1 MKCFPHPRTTVFSL
15 AALLLVTAT
24 AAAAQ
29 EPAPEAASPIVA
41 EADQLLQEQQE
52 AREQRVELEERVA
65 ASSGEER
72 LVLER
77 QLLEDRLQAVA
88 KLHALE
94 ENVLEQEAE
103 GLDASAYR
111 EPLESEMRRVAP
123 RILDHIDAVLAN
135 IRRLRAGDAELSV
148 EDLAKVEAEV
158 ADENAVLDERYALY
172 LDHLERMQA
181 LGIDTAAAR
190 TALVERL
197 AERAEVLEGMLVIG
211 LEQRAA
217 SEERIAEH
225 PDDKEAAAAQLGAE
239 RKVEWAIASL
249 TATVDELETLE
260 VDVSGYRQLLIETTG
275 EVTTDIFDRKVAF
288 GLFEG
293 WVQSARESVVDHG
306 PVLFFKL
313 VVFALILLVFRVLAN
328 FTGRLVRRAVTTSKL
343 RFSKLLQDMFVSIG
357 SKAVMIVGILV
368 GLSQLGFQLGP
379 ILAGLGVAGFIVG
392 FALQDTLSN
401 FAAGA
406 MILIYRPYDVG
417 DMIEAAGGVFG
428 KVNHMSLVSTTILTI
443 DNQTLVVPNSKIW
456 GDVITNVTAQRERR
470 IDMVFG
476 ISYTDDIPKAERI
489 LESILEQHPK
499 VLKDPEPIV
508 KLHNLGDSSVD
519 FVVRPWVRTEDYWD
533 VHWDVTREVKM
544 RFDAEG
550 VSIPFP
556 QRDVHV
562 YRENGTAAEA

>member
-1 MKCFPHPRTTVFSL
+1 MKRFPHPRTTVFSL

-41 EADQLLQEQQE
+41 EADQLLQEQQA
-52 AREQRVELEERVA
+52 AREQRVDLERRVA

-77 QLLEDRLQAVA
+77 QLLEHRLQAVA

-111 EPLESEMRRVAP
+111 EPLESEMTRVAP

-135 IRRLRAGDAELSV
+135 IRRLRAGGAELSA
-148 EDLAKVEAEV
+148 EDLATVEAEV

-181 LGIDTAAAR
+181 LGIDTATAR

-249 TATVDELETLE
+249 TATVDQLETLE
-260 VDVSGYRQLLIETTG
+260 VEVSGYRQLLIETTG
-275 EVTTDIFDRKVAF
+275 EVTADIFDRKVAF
-288 GLFEG
+288 GLFER
-293 WVQSARESVVDHG
+293 WVQGARESVVDHG
-306 PVLFFKL
+306 PALFFKL

-357 SKAVMIVGILV
+357 AKAVMIVGILV

-406 MILIYRPYDVG
+406 MILIYRPYKSRGKLREGSRLREEVG
-417 DMIEAAGGVFG
+417 P
-428 KVNHMSLVSTTILTI
+428 SLSFPLDFV
-443 DNQTLVVPNSKIW
+443 QTLLTGNRHGVRHLL
-456 GDVITNVTAQRERR
+456 QRR
-470 IDMVFG
+470 
-476 ISYTDDIPKAERI
+476 
-489 LESILEQHPK
+489 HPDGRA
-499 VLKDPEPIV
+499 DPR
-508 KLHNLGDSSVD
+508 VD
-519 FVVRPWVRTEDYWD
+519 PRAAPQG
-533 VHWDVTREVKM
+533 
-544 RFDAEG
+544 AEG
-550 VSIPFP
+550 PRAHREAP
-556 QRDVHV
+556 QPRGLVGRLRRAPLGENRRLLGRPLGRDPRGEDALRRRGGLDPVPPARCARLPGERH
-562 YRENGTAAEA
+562 RRGGLSRASAKQAASSGRLE

>member
-1 MKCFPHPRTTVFSL
+1 MKRFPYPLTTVFSL

-29 EPAPEAASPIVA
+29 EPAPEAASPIAA
-41 EADQLLQEQQE
+41 EADQLLQDLQE
-52 AREQRVELEERVA
+52 AREQSVDLEKRVA

-77 QLLEDRLQAVA
+77 QLLEHRLEAVA

-123 RILDHIDAVLAN
+123 QILDHIDGILAN
-135 IRRLRAGDAELSV
+135 IRRLRAGGAELSA
-148 EDLAKVEAEV
+148 EDLATVEAEV

-249 TATVDELETLE
+249 TATVDQLETLE
-260 VDVSGYRQLLIETTG
+260 VEVSGYRQLLIETTG
-275 EVTTDIFDRKVAF
+275 EVTADIFDRKVAF
-288 GLFEG
+288 GLFER
-293 WVQSARESVVDHG
+293 WVQSARERVVDHG

-313 VVFALILLVFRVLAN
+313 AVFALILFVFRVLAN

-357 SKAVMIVGILV
+357 AKAVMIVGILV

-406 MILIYRPYDVG
+406 MILVYRPYDVG

-428 KVNHMSLVSTTILTI
+428 KVSHMSLVSTTILTI

-456 GDVITNVTAQRERR
+456 GDVIKNVTAQRERR

-476 ISYTDDIPKAERI
+476 ISYSDDIPTAERI
-489 LESILEQHPK
+489 LESILELHPK

-519 FVVRPWVRTEDYWD
+519 FGVRPWVRTEDYWG

-556 QRDVHV
+556 QRDVHF
-562 YRENGTAAEA
+562 YRENGAAAEA

>member
-1 MKCFPHPRTTVFSL
+1 MKRFHHLRTTAFSL

-24 AAAAQ
+24 AAVAQ
-29 EPAPEAASPIVA
+29 EPAPEAAAPIVT
-41 EADQLLQEQQE
+41 EADRLLQELQG
-52 AREQRVELEERVA
+52 ARESGVDLERRIA

-88 KLHALE
+88 KLHALG

-135 IRRLRAGDAELSV
+135 IQRLRAGGAELSA
-148 EDLAKVEAEV
+148 EDLAKLEAEV

-172 LDHLERMQA
+172 LDHLERMQV

-217 SEERIAEH
+217 SEERIAEY
-225 PDDKEAAAAQLGAE
+225 PEDKEAAATQLGAE

-249 TATVDELETLE
+249 TATVDQLEILE

-275 EVTTDIFDRKVAF
+275 EVTADIFDRKVAL

-293 WVQSARESVVDHG
+293 WVQSARERVVEHG

-343 RFSKLLQDMFVSIG
+343 RFSKLLQDMFVSIAA
-357 SKAVMIVGILV
+357 KAVMIVGILV

-428 KVNHMSLVSTTILTI
+428 KVSHMSLVSTTILTI

-456 GDVITNVTAQRERR
+456 GDVIKNVTAQRERR

-476 ISYTDDIPKAERI
+476 ISYSDDIPKAEQI

-499 VLKDPEPIV
+499 VLKEPEPIV

-556 QRDVHV
+556 QRDVHF
-562 YRENGTAAEA
+562 YRENGSVAEA

>member
-1 MKCFPHPRTTVFSL
+1 MKCSSHPRTTAFSL

-29 EPAPEAASPIVA
+29 EPAREAASPLVA
-41 EADQLLQEQQE
+41 EADQLLQELDG
-52 AREQRVELEERVA
+52 ARESRVDLERRIA
-65 ASSGEER
+65 DSSGEER
-72 LVLER
+72 LVLKR
-77 QLLEDRLQAVA
+77 QLLEHRLQAVA
-88 KLHALE
+88 KLHALG

-111 EPLESEMRRVAP
+111 GPLESEMRRVAP
-123 RILDHIDAVLAN
+123 RILDHIDAVVAN
-135 IRRLRAGDAELSV
+135 IRRLQAGGAELSA
-148 EDLAKVEAEV
+148 EDIAKLEVEV

-172 LDHLERMQA
+172 LDHLERMRV

-197 AERAEVLEGMLVIG
+197 AERAEVLEGMLDIG

-217 SEERIAEH
+217 YEERIAEH

-249 TATVDELETLE
+249 TATVDQLEALE

-275 EVTTDIFDRKVAF
+275 EVTADIFDRKVAL

-293 WVQSARESVVDHG
+293 WVHGARERVVEHG

-343 RFSKLLQDMFVSIG
+343 RFSKLLQDMFVSIV
-357 SKAVMIVGILV
+357 SKTVMVIGILV

-428 KVNHMSLVSTTILTI
+428 KVSHMSLVSTTILTI

-456 GDVITNVTAQRERR
+456 GDVINNVTAQRERR

-476 ISYTDDIPKAERI
+476 ISYSDDIPKAEQI

-499 VLKDPEPIV
+499 VLKEPEPIV

-556 QRDVHV
+556 QRDVHF
-562 YRENGTAAEA
+562 YRENGTAAEP